1 MTSDLPEIPQVE
13 PEFRPI
19 YNKLVRQG
27 MYFAVRCAGYD
38 EAGAIMQ
45 FVAITIWRRVR
56 PGGLGGIDVSK
67 LNASLVHSVIR
78 EFIVQQWVS
87 GRQRLPFEPGEAY
100 RDAARAGDTTPEQV
114 RQDIVAGLAY
124 MRAVMAGEYVGQT
137 PTAEQLEQMALDP
150 DVAAITDYMTQA
162 LTPEEDALLETRLKY
177 DADFFDKVWPVVRTW
192 TRRSNKAEGVET
204 SDTPLDAWAA
214 AEVRAASAEI
224 PGDGDAKWRRGY
236 RISDAELDTMWEQF
250 RKVAG
255 VLAEE

>member
-1 MTSDLPEIPQVE
+1 MSSDPPETPQVE

-56 PGGLGGIDVSK
+56 PGGLGGFDLSK
-67 LNASLVHSVIR
+67 MSASVVHAVIR
-78 EFIVQQWVS
+78 EFVVQQWVS
-87 GRQRLPFEPGEAY
+87 ARRRVPFEPGEAY
-100 RDAARAGDTTPEQV
+100 RDAARVGGTTPEKV

-137 PTAEQLEQMALDP
+137 PTAEQLEEMALDP
-150 DVAAITDYMTQA
+150 DVAAITDYMAQA
-162 LTPEEDALLETRLKY
+162 LTPDEDAMLETRLKY

-192 TRRSNKAEGVET
+192 GRRSNMAEGVET
-204 SDTPLDAWAA
+204 ADSPLEAWAA
-214 AEVRAASAEI
+214 AEFTAASAEI
-224 PGDGDAKWRRGY
+224 PGEGEAKWRHGY
-236 RISDAELDTMWEQF
+236 RVSDAELDKMWEQF
-250 RKVAG
+250 RTVAG
-255 VLAEE
+255 VLAE